1 MGKFRNPRF
10 VSFSDKVG
18 LKQLLA
24 DTRPISDE
32 AKTKNAEE
40 FGELKK
46 IIFIYQK
53 NILALIDYKLSKK
66 IA

>member
-40 FGELKK
+40 FGELKND
-46 IIFIYQK
+46 FY
-53 NILALIDYKLSKK
+53 LPKK
-66 IA
+66 HSCF

>member
-10 VSFSDKVG
+10 ISFSDKVG

-46 IIFIYQK
+46 
-53 NILALIDYKLSKK
+53 
-66 IA
+66 